1 MNKNLR
7 WRAVAILAV
16 VAISIWGF
24 YPPQKKVRLGLDLQ
38 GGVHLVLRVQT
49 DDALRL
55 DTETT
60 MEQLR
65 EVAEGKGLA
74 ALTFSPVDSTRFRVE
89 GVPQAQDAVFRE
101 AATEI
106 EASYNRVMVPI
117 PVHIWEVIRRYPGID
132 LSYANKTDDELR
144 DYVEHE
150 VDERIR
156 EYEKASERAK
166 GIASLSGSLVFGA
179 ADEPREQQIAAGIE
193 YFTKARE
200 HQRQVKDA
208 IAKLPPEAQGVDARY
223 QSYLPRLIEKIIG
236 GL

>member
-1 MNKNLR
+1 MSTKSTIAYGPNFHLYHQ
-7 WRAVAILAV
+7 A
-16 VAISIWGF
+16 
-24 YPPQKKVRLGLDLQ
+24 LDEDFVYLEIE
-38 GGVHLVLRVQT
+38 G
-49 DDALRL
+49 
-55 DTETT
+55 TE
-60 MEQLR
+60 
-65 EVAEGKGLA
+65 
-74 ALTFSPVDSTRFRVE
+74 F
-89 GVPQAQDAVFRE
+89 
-101 AATEI
+101 

-208 IAKLPPEAQGVDARY
+208 IAKLEQASSR
-223 QSYLPRLIEKIIG
+223 S
-236 GL
+236 